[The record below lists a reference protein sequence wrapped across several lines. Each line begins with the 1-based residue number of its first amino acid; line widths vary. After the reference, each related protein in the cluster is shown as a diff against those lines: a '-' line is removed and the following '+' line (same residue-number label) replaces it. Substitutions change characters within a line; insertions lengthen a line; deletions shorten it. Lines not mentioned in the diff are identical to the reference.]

1 MSMRQRAFLAVI
13 FTGIFG
19 FTYTE
24 AQVPA
29 YALPTSAVPDSSSS
43 ASAAAP
49 SAAPSEV
56 ASIASAP
63 ASEGSSVAAS
73 VPADEALGGAPVV
86 VPAPPVVSEAPSAAA
101 SAPSSDIGKL
111 AADAVHDTKAAIT
124 SGNKLAS
131 WLVAASSIL
140 WLCITIL
147 RRRGLLTSRRAVA
160 GVVLI
165 ASGAGVVGAQMAAG
179 VSALDAGIFALTG
192 PCAIALNELLR
203 TFGFAP
209 SDVPTLAAVEIEV
222 PSDTVDRT

>member
-29 YALPTSAVPDSSSS
+29 YALPTSAVPDSSA
-43 ASAAAP
+43 ASAAP

-56 ASIASAP
+56 GSIASAP

-86 VPAPPVVSEAPSAAA
+86 VSAPPVVSEAPSAAA

-147 RRRGLLTSRRAVA
+147 RRRGLLSSRRAVA

>member
-29 YALPTSAVPDSSSS
+29 YALPTSAVPDSSA
-43 ASAAAP
+43 ASAAP

-56 ASIASAP
+56 GSIASAP
-63 ASEGSSVAAS
+63 ASEGSSAAAS
-73 VPADEALGGAPVV
+73 VPVDEALGGAPVIV
-86 VPAPPVVSEAPSAAA
+86 SAPAVVSEAPSAAA
-101 SAPSSDIGKL
+101 SVPSSDIGKL

-209 SDVPTLAAVEIEV
+209 SAAPTPVAVEITV
-222 PSDTVDRT
+222 PSDPVDRT

>member
-29 YALPTSAVPDSSSS
+29 YALPTSAVPDSSA
-43 ASAAAP
+43 ASAAP

-56 ASIASAP
+56 GSIASAP

-86 VPAPPVVSEAPSAAA
+86 VSASPVVSEAPSAAA

>member
-29 YALPTSAVPDSSSS
+29 YALPTSAVPDSSA
-43 ASAAAP
+43 ASAAP

-56 ASIASAP
+56 GSIASAP

-86 VPAPPVVSEAPSAAA
+86 VSAPPVVSEAPSAAA

-147 RRRGLLTSRRAVA
+147 RRRGLLSSRRAVA

-209 SDVPTLAAVEIEV
+209 SGVPTLTAVEIEV

>member
-29 YALPTSAVPDSSSS
+29 YALPTSAVPDSSA
-43 ASAAAP
+43 ASAAP

-86 VPAPPVVSEAPSAAA
+86 VSAPPVVSEAPSAAA

-147 RRRGLLTSRRAVA
+147 RRRGLLSSRRAVA

-222 PSDTVDRT
+222 PSDTADRT

>member
-29 YALPTSAVPDSSSS
+29 YALPTSAVPDSSA
-43 ASAAAP
+43 ASAAP

-56 ASIASAP
+56 ASIAAAP

-73 VPADEALGGAPVV
+73 VPADEALGGSPVV
-86 VPAPPVVSEAPSAAA
+86 VSAPPVVSEAPSAAA